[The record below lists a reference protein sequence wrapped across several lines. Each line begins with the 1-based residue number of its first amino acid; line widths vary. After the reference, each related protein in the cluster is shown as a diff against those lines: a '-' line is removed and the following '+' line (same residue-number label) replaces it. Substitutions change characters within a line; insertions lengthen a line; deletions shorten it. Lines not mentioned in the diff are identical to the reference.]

1 MLNIATHIASAPTPA
16 EPLYHYCIV
25 RADLPLGVQ
34 LAQTVH
40 AAGESSPGDLPS
52 DTRAVMLHVAG
63 AEELLALEAKLRAA
77 GVTFTSIREPD
88 MPWDGQIMA
97 IGLKPCIRT
106 KALRKLMSGLPLAGV
121 KP

>member
-1 MLNIATHIASAPTPA
+1 MLNIATHIASAPTPV

-40 AAGESSPGDLPS
+40 AAGESSPGNIPS

-77 GVTFTSIREPD
+77 GIEFVAIREPD
-88 MPWDGQIMA
+88 QENQLMA
-97 IGLKPCIRT
+97 IGLKPTFRRLV
-106 KALRKLMSGLPLAGV
+106 KRVMSGLPLAR
-121 KP
+121 